1 MRKWVTGGRVY
12 ADGKFK
18 DADLLLEN
26 GRIGA
31 VVCHG
36 TPVSGD
42 EIYDARGH
50 YVVPGFVDIHTH
62 GGCGVDVNA
71 ASKDDFEKI
80 GRFFAG
86 CGTTS
91 WLCSILT
98 DTPEQTFYC
107 IQQARPIGLITKL
120 CRFNGDSS
128 GRPVPGQRI

>member
-42 EIYDARGH
+42 EIYDA
-50 YVVPGFVDIHTH
+50 
-62 GGCGVDVNA
+62 
-71 ASKDDFEKI
+71 
-80 GRFFAG
+80 
-86 CGTTS
+86 
-91 WLCSILT
+91 
-98 DTPEQTFYC
+98 
-107 IQQARPIGLITKL
+107 QAIML
-120 CRFNGDSS
+120 CRDLSISIPMGAAAWM
-128 GRPVPGQRI
+128 